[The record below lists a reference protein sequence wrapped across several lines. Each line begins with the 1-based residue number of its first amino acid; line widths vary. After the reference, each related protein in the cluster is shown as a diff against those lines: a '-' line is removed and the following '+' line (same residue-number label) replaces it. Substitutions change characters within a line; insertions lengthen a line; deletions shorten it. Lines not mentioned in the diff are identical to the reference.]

1 MTHRSRVHPGPARW
15 MGEPQEATACG
26 QHERETMSGE
36 HVLICVAWPYA
47 NGPLHLGH
55 VAGCYLPPD
64 IQYRFERAMGNH
76 VLMVSGSDEHGT
88 PITVTAET
96 QGITPQAVVDQYH
109 EMNLQ
114 ALLDLGCSWSNHLDP
129 RGAEYGGALFNRT
142 SDPEHKRMVQ
152 ENFRA
157 LETGGFFERKTTEQY
172 YELHGDGS
180 GRFLPDRYVE
190 GTCPACGADGARGD
204 QCDACGATYEAV
216 ELKNPVSKMN
226 PSAKIE
232 IRETDHLFYRL
243 DLFQDA
249 LEQHALNQQSSWK
262 SNVKAMTKQWLDMG
276 LRPRAVTRDLEWG
289 IPVPLVGAT
298 WDG

>member
-1 MTHRSRVHPGPARW
+1 MAD
-15 MGEPQEATACG
+15 
-26 QHERETMSGE
+26 E

-64 IQYRFERAMGNH
+64 IQYRFERAMGNR

-109 EMNLQ
+109 AMNMK
-114 ALLDLGCSWSNHLDP
+114 ALLDLGCSWSTHLDP
-129 RGAEYGGALFNRT
+129 RGPEYGGALFNRT
-142 SDPEHKRMVQ
+142 SDPEHKQMVQ
-152 ENFRA
+152 TNFQA
-157 LETGGFFERKTTEQY
+157 LEGGGFFERKTTEQY
-172 YELHGDGS
+172 YEVLDDGS

-190 GTCPACGADGARGD
+190 GTCPACGQDGARGD

-226 PSAKIE
+226 PTATIE

-249 LEQHALNQQSSWK
+249 LQAHADQQQSAWK

-276 LRPRAVTRDLEWG
+276 LRPRADKRSRMG
-289 IPVPLVGAT
+289 NPRPY
-298 WDG
+298 